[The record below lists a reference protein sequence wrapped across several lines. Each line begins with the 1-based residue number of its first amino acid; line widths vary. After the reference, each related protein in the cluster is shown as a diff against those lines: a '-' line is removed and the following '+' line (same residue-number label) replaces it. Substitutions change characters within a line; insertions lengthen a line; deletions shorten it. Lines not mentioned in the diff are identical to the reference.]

1 MADKKSTCV
10 FCGSTSYGKN
20 CVWSSFTPKIHLHTG
35 DPTKCS
41 FCGSSVRFGPGCPFS
56 PTGKHMA
63 GANFFNPMVAEAFV
77 TGLIMHNL
85 SQRIED
91 TQAFKLGLINEFG
104 NVVKQ
109 PSTLEERTAFSSI
122 DKYLLKLKK
131 LLGTNIGLLNNQVYL
146 ESAIKTSEIPIELY
160 DKEVKLKADM
170 KMLMNRFYST
180 LEEARDNNLPLC
192 LIEKII
198 LESLM

>member
-20 CVWSSFTPKIHLHTG
+20 CPWSSFTPKIHLHTG

-41 FCGSSVRFGPGCPFS
+41 FCGSSVKFGLGCSHS

-63 GANFFNPMVAEAFV
+63 GSNFFNPMVAEAFV

-91 TQAFKLGLINEFG
+91 TQAFKLGLINELG
-104 NVVKQ
+104 NVIKR
-109 PSTLEERTAFSSI
+109 PSTLEEQTAFSTI

-131 LLGTNIGLLNNQVYL
+131 LLGTNVGLLNNEMYL
-146 ESAIKTSEIPIELY
+146 ESAIKSSQVPIELY
-160 DKEVKLKADM
+160 EKEVKLKSDM
-170 KMLMNRFYST
+170 KMLMQRFFDT
-180 LEEARDNNLPLC
+180 LNEARDNNLPLC
-192 LIEKII
+192 VIEKII
-198 LESLM
+198 LESLI